1 MVMNTPQAQAGRVLA
16 VSDGRAG
23 NARQAQ
29 ALAAAL
35 SPLAGTLE
43 LQPRAP
49 WRWLAPRRLPGDG
62 GGFGPAFAM
71 QLAAAPS
78 LAVGCG
84 RQAALATRILRARG
98 TRVVQVLDPGAD
110 AALGPGG
117 RARTRGLQG
126 ANVITMAGSLHPV
139 DDDWL
144 ARARAGFSRAGALPS
159 PGSRS

>member
-1 MVMNTPQAQAGRVLA
+1 AGRVLA

-49 WRWLAPRRLPGDG
+49 WRWLAPRRFPGDG

-71 QLAAAPS
+71 QPAAAPS

-98 TRVVQVLDPGAD
+98 TRVVQVLDPR
-110 AALGPGG
+110 LP
-117 RARTRGLQG
+117 TRHWDLVVAPAHDGLQG

-144 ARARAGFSRAGALPS
+144 ARARADFPALGALP
-159 PGSRS
+159 